1 MIKGFLE
8 ERSIKVRAG
17 ECISSKGMI
26 ENGIPQ
32 GRVIRPLL
40 FIMMINDVFT
50 RVDKNLCRSL
60 FADDG
65 ALWYRGENH

>member
-8 ERSIKVRAG
+8 ERSIKVRVG
-17 ECISSKGMI
+17 ECISSEGMI

-32 GRVIRPLL
+32 GSVIRPLI

-50 RVDKNLCRSL
+50 RVDKNMCRSL